1 MMPGRNRSRI
11 VFPHMIDIKT
21 AGVSVRHKIM
31 LLTVGL
37 EIGGTEGQVME
48 LASRLDPNR
57 FTIVVC
63 CLKGEGA
70 ISQEM
75 RRRGIRVITL
85 DGRGKLDVSV
95 LWRLGRALMQERPDI
110 IHAFLSLANFACCV
124 MGSLVRIPVLILSYR
139 DLEVWK
145 RWPAILF
152 DRMMVRWAHATTC
165 CSEAVRRFAL
175 KNFHVQED
183 RIVTIH
189 NGIDVERFRPRSVTN
204 RLTTKLR
211 DDVPIVGTVCRIEE
225 PKKGL
230 SILLQ
235 AIKHLLHSTPPTA
248 CQLIIVGEGPAVP
261 HLQRQCVELGI
272 SPSVVFAGVHQHVE
286 EVLPLMDIFV
296 MPSLYEGFGISLIE
310 AMAARRPVVA
320 TEVGGIPEVVIHN
333 QSGLLVPPGDH
344 MALAAAI
351 NRLMNDP
358 TFAEKLAAGGQ
369 ARVQE
374 RFSIRAAAKRHEVLY
389 ENLLARRVPSN
400 NINSPAAKGAEP
412 AIELR

>member
-1 MMPGRNRSRI
+1 
-11 VFPHMIDIKT
+11 
-21 AGVSVRHKIM
+21 M

-48 LASRLDPNR
+48 LASRLDSRR
-57 FTIVVC
+57 FTVVVC
-63 CLKGEGA
+63 GLRGEGA

-85 DGRGKLDVSV
+85 GGRGKLDVRV
-95 LWRLGRALMQERPDI
+95 LWRLGRVLMQERPDI

-124 MGSLVRIPVLILSYR
+124 MGSLLRIPVLILSYR

-165 CSEAVRRFAL
+165 CSEAVRQFVLA
-175 KNFHVQED
+175 NFHAQED

-189 NGIDVERFRPRSVTN
+189 NGIDAERFRHRSVTN
-204 RLTTKLR
+204 RLTRKLR
-211 DDVPIVGTVCRIEE
+211 DDVVVVGTVCRIEE

-230 SILLQ
+230 SVLLR
-235 AIKHLLHSTPPTA
+235 AIRHLLNSIPPTA
-248 CQLIIVGEGPAVP
+248 CQLMIVGEGPALP
-261 HLQRQCVELGI
+261 QLQRQCVELGI
-272 SPSVVFAGVHQHVE
+272 SSSVVFAGLHQHVE

-333 QSGLLVPPGDH
+333 ESGLLVPPGDH

-351 NRLMNDP
+351 NRLMSDP
-358 TFAEKLAAGGQ
+358 TFAEKLAACGQ

-374 RFSIRAAAKRHEVLY
+374 RFSIQAAAKHHEVLY
-389 ENLLARRVPSN
+389 ENLLARRVLSN
-400 NINSPAAKGAEP
+400 NMNSPATKGTEP
-412 AIELR
+412 VIEVQ